1 MQMKFRTIRS
11 GAAMRR
17 IIVAPL
23 IVAVSLLVPRG
34 GLAQAPDATLPPT
47 GIEGTAAAEAQGI
60 INGTIITPEGEPLP
74 NAEVR
79 ARNLLTGEV
88 SGTTTT
94 GPGGEYSFAVDP
106 GNYVVEVLGENG
118 LVIATTAFVSAVAG
132 VTLAT
137 AATVAATAGAL
148 SAVSSVTG
156 LAAVIGT
163 SAARTVSFAAAA
175 AGAAGG
181 ALGVPVPPIVP
192 PIVGAV
198 GGGGGLPGIVP
209 DDPPASPSQ

>member
-1 MQMKFRTIRS
+1 MTTWTCPPAREL
-11 GAAMRR
+11 G
-17 IIVAPL
+17 
-23 IVAVSLLVPRG
+23 
-34 GLAQAPDATLPPT
+34 TLPPT

-106 GNYVVEVLGENG
+106 GNYVVEILGENG
-118 LVIATTAFVSAVAG
+118 LVVATTAFVSAVAG

-181 ALGVPVPPIVP
+181 ALGVPVPPIV
-192 PIVGAV
+192 GAV
-198 GGGGGLPGIVP
+198 GNGGGGLPGIVP